1 MKWRCPQCGKPHE
14 RNDPPCDNCGHH
26 RFERAVVPQATADEG
41 REQFVW
47 ACADCGR
54 HHQRNNPPCSRCG
67 GASFEK
73 KPLDYDEFE
82 TGDTPG
88 YFELAGRAEAAA
100 ALVVVALVAVGALG
114 YLGVV
119 DVPGLTPQGPPSVE
133 DVPGNETA
141 VGDRS
146 LADVEAA
153 VFAELNVDRTP
164 RLERSGGLDAM
175 ATYVNQRLVKN
186 EYTDEDE
193 EISEE
198 QIRRFDVQCSG
209 PVTVQQAET
218 ATAVADATELETVA
232 QELFVQLA
240 ARAPPDSTTSVGI
253 DAHAGRDD
261 RVFVTVA
268 SCQAADS

>member
-26 RFERAVVPQATADEG
+26 RFERAVVPQATAEDD

-67 GASFEK
+67 GTTFEK
-73 KPLDYDEFE
+73 KPLAYDDFE

-88 YFELAGRAEAAA
+88 YFELAGRVEAAA

-114 YLGVV
+114 FLGVI
-119 DVPGLTPQGPPSVE
+119 DIPGLTPQGPPSVE
-133 DVPGNETA
+133 AVPGNETA
-141 VGDRS
+141 VGDLS
-146 LADVEAA
+146 MAEVETS

-164 RLERSGGLDAM
+164 RLERSGDLDSM

-186 EYTDEDE
+186 AYTDDDR
-193 EISEE
+193 EITRN
-198 QIRRFDVQCSG
+198 QLRRFDVRCSG
-209 PVTVQQAET
+209 TISVEQEWTM
-218 ATAVADATELETVA
+218 TAVADGTDAETTARRLLE
-232 QELFVQLA
+232 QLG
-240 ARAPPDSTTSVGI
+240 PTPDSVERVGI
-253 DAHAGRDD
+253 DAHAGPDD

-268 SCQAADS
+268 YCQAADS

>member
-26 RFERAVVPQATADEG
+26 RFERAVVPQATAEDDH
-41 REQFVW
+41 EQFVW
-47 ACADCGR
+47 ACSECGR

-67 GASFEK
+67 GTSFEK
-73 KPLDYDEFE
+73 KPLEYDEFE
-82 TGDTPG
+82 TGETAS
-88 YFELAGRAEAAA
+88 YLELAGRQELAGA
-100 ALVVVALVAVGALG
+100 VVVVVLVAIGVLG

-119 DVPGLTPQGPPSVE
+119 TVPGLTPQGPPTVE

-141 VGDRS
+141 VGDLS
-146 LADVEAA
+146 MTEVETS

-164 RLERSGGLDAM
+164 RLQRSGGLDAT

-193 EISEE
+193 EITEA
-198 QIRRFDVQCSG
+198 QLRQFDTQCTG
-209 PVTVQQAET
+209 PVTVQQA
-218 ATAVADATELETVA
+218 ATAMAVTDESEAETVA
-232 QELFVQLA
+232 RELLLEFT
-240 ARAPPDSTTSVGI
+240 AREPSNSSTSVGI
-253 DAHAGRDD
+253 DAHAGPDD

>member
-14 RNDPPCDNCGHH
+14 HNDPPCDNCGHH
-26 RFERAVVPQATADEG
+26 RFERAVVPQATADEE

-47 ACADCGR
+47 ACVDCGR

-67 GASFEK
+67 GTTFEK
-73 KPLDYDEFE
+73 QPLDYDGFE
-82 TGDTPG
+82 TGENPG
-88 YFELAGRAEAAA
+88 YADLAGRFEAGA
-100 ALVVVALVAVGALG
+100 ALVVIAIVTVGVLG

-141 VGDRS
+141 VGDLS

-153 VFAELNVDRTP
+153 VLTELNDGRESPLDRTD
-164 RLERSGGLDAM
+164 GLDSM

-186 EYTDEDE
+186 DYTDENE
-193 EISEE
+193 EITGD
-198 QIRRFDVQCSG
+198 QIRQFDSQCSG
-209 PVTVQQAET
+209 SVTIQQA
-218 ATAVADATELETVA
+218 ATPMAVADDTEPETVA
-232 QELFVQLA
+232 RELLA
-240 ARAPPDSTTSVGI
+240 QFAMSNQSDSIQSVGI
-253 DAHAGRDD
+253 DAHTGPDG

-268 SCQAADS
+268 FCQTAES